1 MIHSLKIKNGKR
13 LLEGSTVEYVYHN
26 VIIRFTIR
34 QNDDGTVLS
43 VSYQREP
50 SNRHSL
56 IAIRKSIAQ
65 ILSINRENV
74 SCLFRAI
81 KVKLLSFIVDGQSG
95 KKASY

>member
-1 MIHSLKIKNGKR
+1 MMSI
-13 LLEGSTVEYVYHN
+13 T
-26 VIIRFTIR
+26 IRFTIR

-50 SNRHSL
+50 SDRHSL

-74 SCLFRAI
+74 SYLSIRAI
-81 KVKLLSFIVDGQSG
+81 SVKLLSFIVTDRQSG
-95 KKASY
+95 KKTTY